1 MRSFLYEYFKYG
13 RKKINIESY
22 KINTPD
28 INRLI
33 FMNRTIYRSIYIM
46 YIYILKIVFYWIRF
60 K

>member
-1 MRSFLYEYFKYG
+1 MRSFLYECFKYE
-13 RKKINIESY
+13 KKNEYIESD

-33 FMNRTIYRSIYIM
+33 FVNRTIYISIYIM
-46 YIYILKIVFYWIRF
+46 YILKIVFYWIRF